1 MGISANFKD
10 DGTLTMSAQAPGQSE
25 STVDGTWSKTGDAT
39 FDVSVDDSDTTMTLS
54 LKK

>member
-10 DGTLTMSAQAPGQSE
+10 DGTLTMSVQATGHGE
-25 STVDGTWSKTGDAT
+25 STLHATWSKTGDAT
-39 FDVSVDDSDTTMTLS
+39 FDVSLDDPDMTMTLS